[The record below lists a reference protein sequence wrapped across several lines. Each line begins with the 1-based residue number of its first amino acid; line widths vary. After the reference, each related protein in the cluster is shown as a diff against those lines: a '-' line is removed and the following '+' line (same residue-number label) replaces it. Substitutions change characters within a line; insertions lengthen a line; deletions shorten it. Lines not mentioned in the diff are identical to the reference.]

1 MIRVENLRFRYP
13 RSDFAL
19 SIPHLEIKERE
30 TVAMIGPSGSGKTT
44 LLHLIAGIQTPEA
57 GRVEVQGVEPA
68 KLRDTDRRAFR
79 IRNVG
84 LVFQDF
90 ALVEYLSVLDN
101 VLLPCRINPVL
112 RVNDSLRARAEELS
126 RELGIHEKL
135 NRSVNRLSQGEKQ
148 RVAVCRALLLQP
160 KLVLADEPT
169 GNLDPV
175 NKLKVLDAL
184 FNCVRASDAT
194 LVTVTHD
201 HDLLARFDRRIDFK
215 SFYATP
221 IEEVSA

>member
-19 SIPHLEIKERE
+19 SIPSLDIGDRE
-30 TVAMIGPSGSGKTT
+30 AVALIGPSGSGKTT
-44 LLHLIAGIQTPEA
+44 LLHLIAGIQIAEA
-57 GRVEVQGVEPA
+57 GRVEVQGIEPG
-68 KLRDTDRRAFR
+68 KLRDAERRAFR
-79 IRNVG
+79 IRNIG

-101 VLLPCRINPVL
+101 ILLPCRINPAL
-112 RVNDSLRARAEELS
+112 RLGDSLRLRAEELA

-135 NRSVNRLSQGEKQ
+135 TRSVNRLSQGEKQ

-201 HDLLARFDRRIDFK
+201 HDLLARFDRQIDFK

-221 IEEVSA
+221 LEEVPA